1 MAELRSVDPRT
12 LTLNPNNP
20 RTSAVPKEMDQ
31 QLVASIMAIGLLQP
45 PVVREIDGALVVRAG
60 DRRTKASIAAGKDII
75 DVYVLHGNEEIDA
88 MAAMSENLVRV
99 GMNPVD
105 TWRGIDKLEQQ
116 GWNEDAIASAL
127 ALPKRAVLKLKLL
140 GSLHPPMLDFMAKG
154 SMPGE
159 EQLRTIANAPL
170 EDQAQV
176 WKAHKPKKG
185 HEVSWWEVA
194 RALSKPRIPFSAAK
208 FDAVLAEEFG
218 VTWSED
224 LFAPA
229 GEDSRYTTN
238 ADGFFGAQQ
247 AWMTANL
254 PSNGTVL
261 PQDEHGRPELP
272 KGAERIYSKPTKQDK
287 VGHYLDSRSGEVQ
300 TIAYRLPEPKKP
312 AKGGKGGAAGAVADA
327 EPEVVVKLRPDVT
340 QKGLAMVGDF
350 RTDALHEALNDAAIP
365 LETLVGLLVLA
376 LGAKNVTVQSPLDY
390 GRSSREDIRDQISE
404 GGVLTADPTLLHT
417 AARDML
423 KFVLSCRANM
433 TDSGVSSRIA
443 GETLGAATHLP
454 TMATDEFLSYLSR
467 QALERSAAEE
477 GVKVEIRVKDTRAA
491 LVKHCDGKT
500 WHFPGALFP
509 LSEEEREQVAPR
521 TSWVGGTGGGPNAG
535 DEAGDGIDTG
545 ADGGTDDEVGDLAD
559 LGSGDEGEG
568 QQPYAIAAE

>member
-60 DRRTKASIAAGKDII
+60 DRRTKASIAAGKDVI
-75 DVYVLHGNEEIDA
+75 DVYVLDGNEDIDA

-116 GWNEDAIASAL
+116 GWNEDAMANAL

-170 EDQAQV
+170 DDQAQI
-176 WKAHKPKKG
+176 WKVHKPKKG
-185 HEVSWWEVA
+185 HDVSWWEVA

-208 FDAVLAEEFG
+208 FDAVLAEEYG
-218 VTWSED
+218 VVWLED

-254 PSNGTVL
+254 PNNGTVL
-261 PQDEHGRPELP
+261 PQDEYGRPELP
-272 KGAERIYSKPTKQDK
+272 KGAERIYGKPTKQDK
-287 VGHYLDSRSGEVQ
+287 IGHYLDSRSGEVQ

-312 AKGGKGGAAGAVADA
+312 AKAGKGGTIEAAADA
-327 EPEVVVKLRPDVT
+327 DPENVVKIRPDVT

-350 RTDALHEALNDAAIP
+350 RTDALHEALND
-365 LETLVGLLVLA
+365 ETISPETIIGLLVLA
-376 LGAKNVTVQSPLDY
+376 LGAQNVSVQSPLDY
-390 GRSSREDIRDQISE
+390 GRSNREEIRDRISE
-404 GGVLTADPTLLHT
+404 GGVLTADATLLHS

-433 TDSGVSSRIA
+433 TDSGISSRIA

-454 TMATDEFLSYLSR
+454 TMATEEFLSCLSR
-467 QALERSAAEE
+467 QALERSAATE
-477 GVKVEIRVKDTRAA
+477 GVKVEVRVKDTRAS
-491 LVKHCDGKT
+491 LIKHCAGRT

-509 LSEEEREQVAPR
+509 LTDEGRANAP
-521 TSWVGGTGGGPNAG
+521 SHIEWVGGSAAQAEQAG
-535 DEAGDGIDTG
+535 EHVEDVEDVEAPKGEELEASEADEA
-545 ADGGTDDEVGDLAD
+545 DDIT
-559 LGSGDEGEG
+559 
-568 QQPYAIAAE
+568 QPYPVAAE

>member
-45 PVVREIDGALVVRAG
+45 PIVREIDGALVVRAG
-60 DRRTKASIAAGKDII
+60 DRRTKASIAAGKDVI
-75 DVYVLHGNEEIDA
+75 DVYVLDGNEDIDA

-116 GWNEDAIASAL
+116 GWNEDAIANAL

-170 EDQAQV
+170 DDQAQV

-185 HEVSWWEVA
+185 HDVSWWEVA

-208 FDAVLAEEFG
+208 FDAVLAEEYG
-218 VTWSED
+218 VVWLED

-254 PSNGTVL
+254 PNNGTVL
-261 PQDEHGRPELP
+261 PQDEYGRPELP
-272 KGAERIYSKPTKQDK
+272 KGAERTYGKPTKQDK
-287 VGHYLDSRSGEVQ
+287 IGHYLDSRSGEVQ

-312 AKGGKGGAAGAVADA
+312 AKAGKGGTTEAVADA
-327 EPEVVVKLRPDVT
+327 EPENVVKIRPDVT

-350 RTDALHEALNDAAIP
+350 RTDALHEALND
-365 LETLVGLLVLA
+365 ETISPETIIGLLVLA
-376 LGAKNVTVQSPLDY
+376 LGAQNVSVQSPLDY
-390 GRSSREDIRDQISE
+390 GRTNREEIRDRISN
-404 GGVLTADPTLLHT
+404 GGVLTADATLLHS

-433 TDSGVSSRIA
+433 TDSGISSRIA

-454 TMATDEFLSYLSR
+454 TMATEEFLSCLSR
-467 QALERSAAEE
+467 QALERSAATE
-477 GVKVEIRVKDTRAA
+477 GVKVEVRVKDTRAS
-491 LVKHCDGKT
+491 LIKHCAGKT

-509 LSEEEREQVAPR
+509 LTDKERANAP
-521 TSWVGGTGGGPNAG
+521 SHVEWVGGSAAQAEQAG
-535 DEAGDGIDTG
+535 EHGEDVEAPEGEELEASEADEA
-545 ADGGTDDEVGDLAD
+545 DDIT
-559 LGSGDEGEG
+559 
-568 QQPYAIAAE
+568 QPYPVAAE

>member
-60 DRRTKASIAAGKDII
+60 DRRTMAAIAAGKDVI

-185 HEVSWWEVA
+185 HDVSWWEVA

-254 PSNGTVL
+254 PVNGSVL
-261 PQDEHGRPELP
+261 PQDENGRPELP
-272 KGAERIYSKPTKQDK
+272 KGAERIFGKPTKQDK
-287 VGHYLDSRSGEVQ
+287 IGHYLDSRSGEVQ

-404 GGVLTADPTLLHT
+404 GGVLTADPALLHN
-417 AARDML
+417 AAREML

-433 TDSGVSSRIA
+433 TDSGISSRIA

-454 TMATDEFLSYLSR
+454 TMATDEFLSCLSR

-509 LSEEEREQVAPR
+509 LSEEERDQVAPR
-521 TSWVGGTGGGPNAG
+521 TSWVGATGGGPDAG

-545 ADGGTDDEVGDLAD
+545 ADGGTDDEAGDLAD
-559 LGSGDEGEG
+559 LGRDDEGEG

>member
-31 QLVASIMAIGLLQP
+31 QLVASIIAIGLLQP

-60 DRRTKASIAAGKDII
+60 DRRTKASIAAGKDVI
-75 DVYVLHGNEEIDA
+75 DVYVLIGNEDIDA

-116 GWNEDAIASAL
+116 GWNEEAIANAL
-127 ALPKRAVLKLKLL
+127 ALPKRTVLKLKLL

-185 HEVSWWEVA
+185 HDVSWWEVA
-194 RALSKPRIPFSAAK
+194 RALSKPRIPFAAAK
-208 FDAVLAEEFG
+208 FDDVLAEEYG
-218 VTWSED
+218 VVWLED

-238 ADGFFGAQQ
+238 ATGFFGAQQ

-254 PSNGTVL
+254 PANGTVL

-272 KGAERIYSKPTKQDK
+272 KGAERIFGKAAKQDK

-312 AKGGKGGAAGAVADA
+312 VKAGKGGAAGPVADA
-327 EPEVVVKLRPDVT
+327 EPEVVVKLRPDLT

-350 RTDALHEALNDAAIP
+350 RTDALHEALNDTTIP
-365 LETLVGLLVLA
+365 LEKLVGLLVLA
-376 LGAKNVTVQSPLDY
+376 LGAKNVSVQSPLDY
-390 GRSSREDIRDQISE
+390 GRSSREDIRDRISE
-404 GGVLTADPTLLHT
+404 GGVLTADPALLHS
-417 AARDML
+417 AAREML
-423 KFVLSCRANM
+423 KFVLSCRANT

-443 GETLGAATHLP
+443 GDTLGAATHLP
-454 TMATDEFLSYLSR
+454 TMATDEFLSCLSR
-467 QALERSAAEE
+467 QALERSAAEA

-491 LVKHCDGKT
+491 LVKHCNGKT

-509 LSEEEREQVAPR
+509 LSEEEREEIAP
-521 TSWVGGTGGGPNAG
+521 PNNRVSGSASG
-535 DEAGDGIDTG
+535 QEDSDETVDGEPDG
-545 ADGGTDDEVGDLAD
+545 AGTDDEAEDVAAIGH
-559 LGSGDEGEG
+559 GGKGEG

>member
-60 DRRTKASIAAGKDII
+60 DRRTKASIAAGKDVI
-75 DVYVLHGNEEIDA
+75 DVYVLDGNEDIDA

-116 GWNEDAIASAL
+116 GWNEDAIANAL

-170 EDQAQV
+170 DDQAQV

-185 HEVSWWEVA
+185 HDVSWWEVA

-208 FDAVLAEEFG
+208 FDAVLAEEYG
-218 VTWSED
+218 VVWLED

-254 PSNGTVL
+254 PNNGTVL
-261 PQDEHGRPELP
+261 PQDEYGRPELP
-272 KGAERIYSKPTKQDK
+272 KGAERIYGKPTKQDK
-287 VGHYLDSRSGEVQ
+287 IGHYLDSRSGEVQ

-312 AKGGKGGAAGAVADA
+312 TKAGKGGTTEAVADA
-327 EPEVVVKLRPDVT
+327 EPENVVKIRPDVT

-350 RTDALHEALNDAAIP
+350 RTDALHEALND
-365 LETLVGLLVLA
+365 ETISPETIIGLLVLA
-376 LGAKNVTVQSPLDY
+376 LGAQNVSVQSPLDY
-390 GRSSREDIRDQISE
+390 GRTNREEIRDRISS
-404 GGVLTADPTLLHT
+404 GGVLTADATLLHS

-433 TDSGVSSRIA
+433 TDSGISSRIA

-454 TMATDEFLSYLSR
+454 TMATEEFLSCLSR
-467 QALERSAAEE
+467 QALERSAATE
-477 GVKVEIRVKDTRAA
+477 GVKVEVRVKDTRAS
-491 LVKHCDGKT
+491 LIKHCAGKT

-509 LSEEEREQVAPR
+509 LTDEERANAP
-521 TSWVGGTGGGPNAG
+521 SHAEWVGGSAAQAEQAG
-535 DEAGDGIDTG
+535 EHVEDVEAPEGEELEASEADEA
-545 ADGGTDDEVGDLAD
+545 DDIT
-559 LGSGDEGEG
+559 
-568 QQPYAIAAE
+568 QPYPVAAE

>member
-60 DRRTKASIAAGKDII
+60 DRRTKASIAAGKDVI
-75 DVYVLHGNEEIDA
+75 DVYVVDGNEDIDA

-116 GWNEDAIASAL
+116 GWNEDAIANAL

-170 EDQAQV
+170 DDQAQV

-185 HEVSWWEVA
+185 HDVSWWEVA

-208 FDAVLAEEFG
+208 FDAVLAEEYG
-218 VTWSED
+218 VVWLED

-254 PSNGTVL
+254 PNNGTVL
-261 PQDEHGRPELP
+261 PQDEYGRPELP
-272 KGAERIYSKPTKQDK
+272 KGAERIYGKPTKQDK
-287 VGHYLDSRSGEVQ
+287 IGHYLDSRSGEVQ

-312 AKGGKGGAAGAVADA
+312 AKAGKGGTTEAFADA
-327 EPEVVVKLRPDVT
+327 EPENVVKIRPDVT

-350 RTDALHEALNDAAIP
+350 RTDALHEALND
-365 LETLVGLLVLA
+365 ETISPETIIGLLVLA
-376 LGAKNVTVQSPLDY
+376 LGAQNVSVQSPLDC
-390 GRSSREDIRDQISE
+390 GRTNREEIRDRISN
-404 GGVLTADPTLLHT
+404 GGVLTADATLLHS

-433 TDSGVSSRIA
+433 TDSGISSRIA

-454 TMATDEFLSYLSR
+454 TMATEEFLSCLSR
-467 QALERSAAEE
+467 QALERSAATE
-477 GVKVEIRVKDTRAA
+477 GVKVEVRVKDTRAS
-491 LVKHCDGKT
+491 LIKHCAGTT

-509 LSEEEREQVAPR
+509 LTDEERANAP
-521 TSWVGGTGGGPNAG
+521 SHVEWVGGSAAQAEQAG
-535 DEAGDGIDTG
+535 EHVEDVEAP
-545 ADGGTDDEVGDLAD
+545 
-559 LGSGDEGEG
+559 EGEELEASEADKADDIT
-568 QQPYAIAAE
+568 QPYPVAAE

>member
-20 RTSAVPKEMDQ
+20 RTSAVPKKMDQ

-60 DRRTKASIAAGKDII
+60 DRRTKASIAAGKDVI
-75 DVYVLHGNEEIDA
+75 DVYVLDGNEDIDA

-116 GWNEDAIASAL
+116 GWNEDAIANAL

-154 SMPGE
+154 SMPSE

-170 EDQAQV
+170 DDQAQV

-185 HEVSWWEVA
+185 HDVSWWEVA

-208 FDAVLAEEFG
+208 FDAVLAEEYG
-218 VTWSED
+218 VVWLED

-254 PSNGTVL
+254 PNNGTVL
-261 PQDEHGRPELP
+261 PQDEYGRPELP
-272 KGAERIYSKPTKQDK
+272 KGAERIYGKPTKQDK
-287 VGHYLDSRSGEVQ
+287 IGHYLDSRSGEVQ

-312 AKGGKGGAAGAVADA
+312 TKAGKGGTTEAVADA
-327 EPEVVVKLRPDVT
+327 EPENVVKIRPDVT

-350 RTDALHEALNDAAIP
+350 RTDALHEALND
-365 LETLVGLLVLA
+365 ETISPETIIGLLVLA
-376 LGAKNVTVQSPLDY
+376 LGAQNVSVQSPLDY
-390 GRSSREDIRDQISE
+390 GRTNREEIRDRISN
-404 GGVLTADPTLLHT
+404 GGVLTADATLLHS

-433 TDSGVSSRIA
+433 TDSGISSRIA

-454 TMATDEFLSYLSR
+454 TMATEEFLSCLSR
-467 QALERSAAEE
+467 QALERSAATE
-477 GVKVEIRVKDTRAA
+477 GVKVEVRVKDTRAS
-491 LVKHCDGKT
+491 LIKHCAGKT

-509 LSEEEREQVAPR
+509 LTDEERANAP
-521 TSWVGGTGGGPNAG
+521 SHVEWVGGSAAQAEQAG
-535 DEAGDGIDTG
+535 EHVEDVEAPEGEELE
-545 ADGGTDDEVGDLAD
+545 ASEA
-559 LGSGDEGEG
+559 DEGDDIT
-568 QQPYAIAAE
+568 QPYPVAAE

>member
-1 MAELRSVDPRT
+1 MAELRNVDPRT

-60 DRRTKASIAAGKDII
+60 DRRTKASIAAGKDVI
-75 DVYVLHGNEEIDA
+75 DVYVLDGNEDIDA

-116 GWNEDAIASAL
+116 GWNEDAIANAL

-170 EDQAQV
+170 DDQAQV

-185 HEVSWWEVA
+185 HDVSWWEVA

-208 FDAVLAEEFG
+208 FDAALAEEYG
-218 VTWSED
+218 VVWLED

-254 PSNGTVL
+254 PNNGTVL
-261 PQDEHGRPELP
+261 PQDEYGRPELP
-272 KGAERIYSKPTKQDK
+272 KGAERIYGKPTKQDK
-287 VGHYLDSRSGEVQ
+287 IGHYLDSRSGEVQ

-312 AKGGKGGAAGAVADA
+312 AKAGKGGTTEAVADA
-327 EPEVVVKLRPDVT
+327 DPENVVKIRPDVT
-340 QKGLAMVGDF
+340 QKGLAMVGYF
-350 RTDALHEALNDAAIP
+350 RTDALHEALND
-365 LETLVGLLVLA
+365 ETISPETIIGLLVLA
-376 LGAKNVTVQSPLDY
+376 LGAQNVSVQSPLDY
-390 GRSSREDIRDQISE
+390 GRTNREEIRDRISN
-404 GGVLTADPTLLHT
+404 GGVLTADATLLRS

-433 TDSGVSSRIA
+433 TDSGISSRIA

-454 TMATDEFLSYLSR
+454 TMATEEFLSCLSR
-467 QALERSAAEE
+467 QALERSAATE
-477 GVKVEIRVKDTRAA
+477 GVKVEVRVKDTRAS
-491 LVKHCDGKT
+491 LIKHCAGKT

-509 LSEEEREQVAPR
+509 LTDEERANAP
-521 TSWVGGTGGGPNAG
+521 SHVEWVGGSAAQAEQAG
-535 DEAGDGIDTG
+535 EHVEDVEAPEGEELEASEVDEA
-545 ADGGTDDEVGDLAD
+545 DDIT
-559 LGSGDEGEG
+559 
-568 QQPYAIAAE
+568 QPYPVAAE

>member
-1 MAELRSVDPRT
+1 MAELRSVDPRS

-45 PVVREIDGALVVRAG
+45 PVVREIEGALVVRAG

-75 DVYVLHGNEEIDA
+75 DVYVLTDNEDIDA

-116 GWNEDAIASAL
+116 GWNEEAIANAL
-127 ALPKRAVLKLKLL
+127 ALPKRTVLKLKLL

-185 HEVSWWEVA
+185 HDVSWWEVA

-208 FDAVLAEEFG
+208 FDAALAEEYG
-218 VTWSED
+218 VIWLED

-229 GEDSRYTTN
+229 GDDSRYTTN
-238 ADGFFGAQQ
+238 GDGFFGAQQ

-254 PSNGTVL
+254 PANGTVL
-261 PQDEHGRPELP
+261 PQDENGRPELP
-272 KGAERIYSKPTKQDK
+272 KSAERIWGKPTKQDK

-300 TIAYRLPEPKKP
+300 TIVYRLPEPKKP
-312 AKGGKGGAAGAVADA
+312 AKAGRAGAVETVADA
-327 EPEVVVKLRPDVT
+327 EPEVVVKIRPDLT

-350 RTDALHEALNDAAIP
+350 RTDALHEALNDATIP

-376 LGAKNVTVQSPLDY
+376 LGAKNVSVQSPLDY

-404 GGVLTADPTLLHT
+404 GGVLTADPTLLHS
-417 AARDML
+417 AAREML

-443 GETLGAATHLP
+443 GETLGAAAHLP
-454 TMATDEFLSYLSR
+454 TMATDEFLSCLSR
-467 QALERSAAEE
+467 QALERSAAEA
-477 GVKVEIRVKDTRAA
+477 GVKVEVRVKDTRAA

-509 LSEEEREQVAPR
+509 LSAEEREQVGRR
-521 TSWVGGTGGGPNAG
+521 TSWVGGTSGEPDAG
-535 DEAGDGIDTG
+535 DQPGDGTDNG
-545 ADGGTDDEVGDLAD
+545 ADGGTDDAAADLAD
-559 LGSGDEGEG
+559 PEHGDEGEG
-568 QQPYAIAAE
+568 DQPYAIAAD